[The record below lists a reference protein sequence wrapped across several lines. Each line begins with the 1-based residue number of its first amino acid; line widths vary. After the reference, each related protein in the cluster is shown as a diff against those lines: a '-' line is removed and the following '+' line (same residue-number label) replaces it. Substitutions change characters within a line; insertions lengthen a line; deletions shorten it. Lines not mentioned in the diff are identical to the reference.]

1 MPEHEGIFF
10 LGLFSSK
17 DFATQGSAAMKSLLH
32 LTFFLVLLLTPI
44 AVYGEKRDS
53 VQFGRDIVVEAG
65 DEIGDAVCFGC
76 SIRVH
81 GALNGDAVALW
92 GNIEISA
99 TVAGDAVAIGGDI
112 RLTQGA
118 TVGGDAVAVAGKV
131 ERDAEANLGGESVS
145 LPGLGKYIL
154 LGLLAMATCNILLV
168 ALGYL
173 IMGGQRVG
181 VLASTVREH
190 AGLSLLT
197 GIGVMIAT
205 VVLLVIA
212 SMVGPLTPILV
223 VAIALAGLV
232 TLLIGYT
239 GMSCRL
245 GKTLTQGSDTLGA
258 ACLGALLITLLQFVP
273 FLGVLFGLIFALLA
287 AGSAALSGY
296 GKAPDWLANQFA
308 TRQPVPPPSRP
319 RGTN

>member
-1 MPEHEGIFF
+1 MPQHEGIFF
-10 LGLFSSK
+10 LSLFSSK
-17 DFATQGSAAMKSLLH
+17 SFATQGSAAMKSATYLTTFLL
-32 LTFFLVLLLTPI
+32 LLLTPI

-53 VQFGRDIVVEAG
+53 VQFGHDIVVEAG
-65 DEIGDAVCFGC
+65 DEIGDAVCFAC
-76 SIRVH
+76 SIRVR
-81 GALNGDAVALW
+81 GPLNGDAVALW

-99 TVAGDAVAIGGDI
+99 TVSGDAVAIGGDI
-112 RLTQGA
+112 RLTPGA

-154 LGLLAMATCNILLV
+154 LGLLAMATCNVLLV

-181 VLASTVREH
+181 VLESTVREH

-197 GIGVMIAT
+197 GIAVMIAT

-212 SMVGPLTPILV
+212 SMVGPLTPILAV
-223 VAIALAGLV
+223 VIALAGLITV
-232 TLLIGYT
+232 LIGYT

-245 GKTLTQGSDTLGA
+245 GKILTRGGGSLGA
-258 ACLGALLITLLQFVP
+258 VCLGALLITLLQFVP
-273 FLGVLFGLIFALLA
+273 FFGVFFCLIFALLA
-287 AGSAALSGY
+287 TGSAALSGY
-296 GKAPDWLANQFA
+296 GKAPDWLPNQFA
-308 TRQPVPPPSRP
+308 TKQPVPPPSRP
-319 RGTN
+319 HGTS